1 MELDKDVRT
10 LLCEI
15 IIMLLIIA
23 ITVPICVNASNRYK
37 SKKNNIEKYT
47 NVGINIS
54 NKNDNMVVTLN
65 NKNKNEVVI
74 NLILKT
80 TKFSNNYSIMLDDKE
95 YNLSEIEYSED
106 DNNYYFNLGSYKFKD
121 SIDVKFKLFLIGNDI
136 YDDSITYS
144 FIAEVVSC

>member
-1 MELDKDVRT
+1 MELDRDVRT

-15 IIMLLIIA
+15 IIMVLIIA
-23 ITVPICVNASNRYK
+23 ITVPICVNASNRYN
-37 SKKNNIEKYT
+37 SKKNNMEKYT

-54 NKNDNMVVTLN
+54 NKNSGMIVTLN
-65 NKNKNEVVI
+65 NKNKHDVVV

-80 TKFSNNYSIMLDDKE
+80 TKFSNNYSIKLDDKD

-106 DNNYYFNLGSYKFKD
+106 DSNYYFNLGSYKVED
-121 SIDVKFKLFLIGNDI
+121 SVDVNFKLYLVGNDI

-144 FIAEVVSC
+144 FIAEVVNC